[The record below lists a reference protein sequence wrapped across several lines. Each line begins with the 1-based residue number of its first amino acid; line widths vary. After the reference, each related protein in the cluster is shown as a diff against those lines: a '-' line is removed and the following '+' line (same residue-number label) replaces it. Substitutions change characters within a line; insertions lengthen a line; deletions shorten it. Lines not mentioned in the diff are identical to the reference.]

1 LTLHR
6 GGKSSLHEIEDSL
19 LQFIFEAREQGLAVS
34 LTNRQ
39 LQLSIEMKIEIVTY
53 YSDNTDN

>member
-19 LQFIFEAREQGLAVS
+19 IQFIFEAREQGLAVS

-53 YSDNTDN
+53 YSDNTDK

>member
-53 YSDNTDN
+53 YSDNTDK